1 MLHARCSML
10 RRFCLYGFLKNQQY
24 YDMFLLLAFIEKGL
38 TYTAIG
44 MLVGFREL
52 CINLMEVPTGAM
64 ADVLGRRRAMIC
76 SSLAY
81 IASFLM
87 LAFAV
92 RLPLLFAAM
101 FLFSIGEA
109 FRTGTH
115 KAMIFDW
122 LARQGRAEEKT
133 KVYGLTRSWSKI
145 GSAVS
150 AVIAAILVF
159 TTGRYSY
166 VFLFCLIPYTANI
179 INFLTYPA
187 YLDGPRRREAR
198 QDGVLKVLCMA
209 LRESIRSKRL
219 RRLFAESMGFEGV
232 FKVTKDYIQ
241 PILQAAALSLPLL
254 LGCTGLQRT
263 AVLVG
268 AVGFM
273 MYMCGSFASRR
284 AASLVRL
291 AGSEHLGAR
300 WLWYIDVLTFAAL
313 TAAIL
318 AGMPGLAVA
327 CFVWLT
333 IIQNF
338 WRPILISRFAEG
350 VDSSRTATVLSM
362 ESQAKT
368 LFAAV
373 LAPLLGMAVD
383 WMPRD
388 LKFLPVGL
396 VGFVVA
402 AGMLATMGRD
412 PAAE

>member
-1 MLHARCSML
+1 ML

-52 CINLMEVPTGAM
+52 CINLMEVPTGAI

-76 SSLAY
+76 SFLAY
-81 IASFLM
+81 NASFLM

-101 FLFSIGEA
+101 FLFSIGDA

-159 TTGRYSY
+159 TTGSYSH

-187 YLDGPRRREAR
+187 YLDGPRQREVSS
-198 QDGVLKVLCMA
+198 QDGVLKVLWTA
-209 LRESIRSKRL
+209 LHESIRSRRL

-232 FKVTKDYIQ
+232 FKVAKDYIQ

-268 AVGFM
+268 AVGFV
-273 MYMCGSFASRR
+273 MYMCGSFASRH

-291 AGSEHLGAR
+291 AGSEHRSTR
-300 WLWYIDVLTFAAL
+300 WLWCIDVLTFAAL

-350 VDSSRTATVLSM
+350 VDNSRTATVLSM

-368 LFAAV
+368 LFAAL

-383 WMPRD
+383 WMPDD
-388 LKFLPVGL
+388 LTFLPVGI

-402 AGMLATMGRD
+402 AGMLATMRRE
-412 PAAE
+412 PAAERG